1 MHLQLLVL
9 SLVGSRLLLEHL
21 EEVLLPDPSKGWQ
34 VGNQGLLIC
43 GHLADKVSVHESLTV
58 FQVLFEQIVQNL
70 IKLLFAFSIDE
81 SVLENSRGLVNEDF
95 YETLWVANVI
105 SQDIINELS
114 DGSWGVEV
122 VSVHIDRKLLLNL
135 SVQFNKELR
144 QPL

>member
-1 MHLQLLVL
+1 
-9 SLVGSRLLLEHL
+9 
-21 EEVLLPDPSKGWQ
+21 
-34 VGNQGLLIC
+34 
-43 GHLADKVSVHESLTV
+43 
-58 FQVLFEQIVQNL
+58 
-70 IKLLFAFSIDE
+70 LFAFSIDE